1 MAFAFCISKSLPT
14 LRYHYIKMIDDL
26 LIACF
31 LPALAVESWELDEVD
46 KHECSSLAGLY
57 TQEAGII
64 AFQ

>member
-1 MAFAFCISKSLPT
+1 
-14 LRYHYIKMIDDL
+14 MIDDL

-31 LPALAVESWELDEVD
+31 LPALAIESWELDEVD
-46 KHECSSLAGLY
+46 KHEYSSLAGLY